1 MKPMNKTL
9 IVFLLSL
16 ALISMEIIWSR
27 IFSAE
32 YFYTFAFLIL
42 SVSILGLGLGALS
55 LRLSKK
61 LASINNYGGLLAITA
76 TLMLAG
82 PPAVLHLKLD
92 FTQLLSDHWMLL
104 KLIATILI
112 LGSSFFTGGIVLSS
126 IFRKEHLNMPRL
138 YMSDLIGA
146 ALGVIVSVLLMN
158 SIGTDKAAILIS
170 VPILIP
176 ALILIPRWWKVIPV
190 LLIAACFSGLSYS
203 STLLTRPKKE
213 RAEVLYTHWDAMARL
228 KVYKFGEEYW
238 GLNIDDAAN
247 SPVLKF
253 DGNWDRPDSMRFQFA
268 IPATKL
274 TQRFDS
280 CRFLSLGAGGGGDV
294 LQALQDG
301 ATEVHAVEVNPHIN
315 EMMTE
320 GFLRD
325 FSGNLYNDNRVKV
338 VTEDARSYVR
348 RFNNHFDVIYSLS
361 SNTFAALASGS
372 FALAENYLF
381 TTEAF
386 QDYFKALSKK
396 GYLMMEHQFY
406 VPRMVSEVLEAL
418 RREGVK
424 DPARHLAVYHLPT
437 MRRHLILMGKQPL
450 DMATITEGIY
460 QTSAENYPFFRQ
472 LYPAADSVK
481 HNLINQIVLNGWE
494 SQQPDSPTN
503 LSPCSDDQ
511 PFTAQLG
518 LMKNFDLEKVKQ
530 RLLPYEFQ
538 GFPLSKVIILVILA
552 IVVFLIL
559 PLNLIPYLK
568 KGPKLKA
575 AGWFYYFMIGIGFM
589 AIEVV
594 LIQKYT
600 LFIGSSSYT
609 FMTILF
615 VLLASSGIG
624 SRMSYRFRNYAPFL
638 FILGWIVLDIFL
650 FPYITNALGGFG
662 LITRILTTTLL
673 IAPLGFFM
681 GMPFVKG
688 SEKTG
693 DLIDWGFAINGAA
706 SVIGST
712 FVLIPV
718 FNFGFASGLFL
729 AFFCYVWAYI
739 LLMRPLRQVRS

>member
-1 MKPMNKTL
+1 MKAMSKTL

-55 LRLSKK
+55 LRMSKK
-61 LASINNYGGLLAITA
+61 LTAINNYGGLLVITA
-76 TLMLAG
+76 FLMLAG
-82 PPAVLHLKLD
+82 PPVVLHLQLD
-92 FTQLLSDHWMLL
+92 FTQLISNHWMLL
-104 KLIATILI
+104 KLVATILI
-112 LGSSFFTGGIVLSS
+112 LGSSFFTGGIILSS
-126 IFRKEHLNMPRL
+126 IFRKEHTNMPRL

-146 ALGVIVSVLLMN
+146 ALGVIASVLLMN

-170 VPILIP
+170 LPVVIP
-176 ALILIPRWWKVIPV
+176 AFILIPRWWKITPAI
-190 LLIAACFSGLSYS
+190 LFIACLAGLPYSGK
-203 STLLTRPKKE
+203 LLTRPKKE
-213 RAEVLYTHWDAMARL
+213 RAEVIYTHWDAMARL
-228 KVYKFGEEYW
+228 KVYQFSDDYW

-253 DGNWDRPDSMRFQFA
+253 DGNWDRPDSLRFQFS

-274 TQRFDS
+274 TTQFDS

-315 EMMTE
+315 DMMTE
-320 GFLRD
+320 GFLKE
-325 FSGNLYNDNRVKV
+325 FSGDIYNDERVQV

-348 RFNNHFDVIYSLS
+348 RYDNHFDVIYSLS

-386 QDYFKALSKK
+386 QDYFQALSNK
-396 GYLMMEHQFY
+396 GYLLMEHQFY

-418 RREGVK
+418 KREGVK
-424 DPARHLAVYHLPT
+424 EPAKHLAVYHLPT
-437 MRRHLILMGKQPL
+437 MRRHLILMSKQPL
-450 DMATITEGIY
+450 APSTIRESIY
-460 QTSAENYPFFRQ
+460 ETTAENYPFFRL
-472 LYPAADSVK
+472 LYPAVDSVK
-481 HNLINQIVLNGWE
+481 NNQINQIVLKGWE
-494 SQQPDSPTN
+494 SQQAQSPTN
-503 LSPCSDDQ
+503 LAPCTDDQ

-518 LMKNFDLEKVKQ
+518 LMKNFDLEKVKK

-538 GFPLSKVIILVILA
+538 GFPLSKVIILIILA
-552 IVVFLIL
+552 IVIFLII
-559 PLNLIPYLK
+559 PLNLLPYLK
-568 KGPKLKA
+568 KGPKLKPT
-575 AGWFYYFMIGIGFM
+575 GWFYFFMIGVGFM

-624 SRMSYRFRNYAPFL
+624 SMMSRRFKNHWPFL
-638 FILGWIVLDIFL
+638 FIAGWILLDIFA
-650 FPYITNALGGFG
+650 FPYLTNALGGMG
-662 LITRILTTTLL
+662 LTARILITTLL

-688 SEKTG
+688 SEKAG
-693 DLIDWGFAINGAA
+693 ELIDWGFAINGAA

-712 FVLIPV
+712 LVLIPV
-718 FNFGFASGLFL
+718 FNFGFASGLTL
-729 AFFCYVWAYI
+729 ALLCYVWAYI
-739 LLMRPLRQVRS
+739 FLLRPLRQKVD